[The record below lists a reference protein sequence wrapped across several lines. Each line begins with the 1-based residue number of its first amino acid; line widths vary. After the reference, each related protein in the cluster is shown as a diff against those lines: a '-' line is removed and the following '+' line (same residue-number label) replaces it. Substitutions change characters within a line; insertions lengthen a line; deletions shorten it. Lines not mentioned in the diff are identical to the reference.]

1 MSKQM
6 VFSNPCN
13 VPVSILSAM
22 VTGDRVTD
30 TISSQAM
37 RYLDYLE
44 KKQIALNAL
53 IQCNYQKHH
62 QPKLGLFYTVTEDA
76 LAVSQKCNNVLVYK
90 LQFLIG
96 LLRFFFRDDIPAH
109 EIEDAQCYIKDLYD
123 MLEKTEPKSDFFKE
137 NPTEDSDYR
146 FDNIKLESLGLDT
159 WFGAESACF
168 EEKPS
173 CTLM

>member
-13 VPVSILSAM
+13 VPVSIISAM

-44 KKQIALNAL
+44 RKQIALNAL
-53 IQCNYQKHH
+53 IQRNYKKHH
-62 QPKLGLFYTVTEDA
+62 QPKLGLFYTVTGEA
-76 LAVSQKCNNVLVYK
+76 LEVSQKCNNVLVYK

-96 LLRFFFRDDIPAH
+96 LLKFFFLGIRAD
-109 EIEDAQCYIKDLYD
+109 EIEDAQCYIKDLHD
-123 MLEKTEPKSDFFKE
+123 ILEQSEPRSGFFIV
-137 NPTEDSDYR
+137 NPTIDSDYR